1 MESIKS
7 IICSLASFL
16 STLFIYLLGGL
27 DIALQSLIVVMI
39 FDFISGIAS
48 AFYNKKLS
56 SKVSYLG
63 IIKKLSYFCAIALGV
78 VIDKLTGS
86 TGIIRS
92 LIIYSFVANDGLSII
107 ENLAEMNIKLPQKII
122 DSLEQIKMKGDE

>member
-107 ENLAEMNIKLPQKII
+107 ENLAEMNIKLPQEII